1 MFGEAPE
8 EDETADAERM
18 KDERR
23 INNVAKFYAAL
34 VADGTLTIAILKP
47 LELPE
52 TNHWASIFVQ
62 LFIIALLKECRT
74 KNKASEEDIKLEKV
88 FGAARELPGLAAGI
102 HWMLRK
108 KIRKTKL
115 ISAKELKKLDGVC
128 EKVQIIV
135 RPAAIEI

>member
-23 INNVAKFYAAL
+23 ITNVAKFYAAL

-52 TNHWASIFVQ
+52 ANHWASMFVQ

-74 KNKASEEDIKLEKV
+74 KNKDSEDIKLGKI

-102 HWMLRK
+102 HWILRK
-108 KIRKTKL
+108 KVRKTKL
-115 ISAKELKKLDGVC
+115 ISAKELKKLEGVS
-128 EKVQIIV
+128 EKAQNMV
-135 RPAAIEI
+135 RPVAIEV